1 MTVTKIL
8 PYNDINTR
16 NLTKCSIEPAD
27 NENLLDEL
35 GMEPD
40 ESEHAVVMRDPDGNI
55 VASITYKERY
65 EDTSESTLF
74 FAESVAVNVASQHN
88 LAEIMKM
95 LCNYVSEID
104 DCWKWRF
111 LFNSHISDV
120 SLGFYSTFCEFETI
134 MLRDQDVYMSY
145 EG

>member
-1 MTVTKIL
+1 MTVTKTL
-8 PYNDINTR
+8 PYQTINTR

-40 ESEHAVVMRDPDGNI
+40 ESEYAVVMRDPGGNI
-55 VASITYKERY
+55 VAAITYKERF
-65 EDTSESTLF
+65 EDTSESVLF

-111 LFNSHISDV
+111 V
-120 SLGFYSTFCEFETI
+120 FYSKIDDPSMAFYQTFCSYWA
-134 MLRDQDVYMSY
+134 YMYDGKELYLNY